1 MTLQEMLDSL
11 DAVIQ
16 TVSASLQS
24 PDASALE
31 QSSTRLRDAMVA
43 FSQLVKRFSADD
55 WTPALRERAQNL
67 DREISLVRDQLA
79 RLSVLNQRRTK
90 ALVPAAEDSTYES
103 SLRGASQT
111 GRARLSRS
119 QLGSTRKLQATRAT
133 RHEMLWARSTT
144 PAAKRWPAT

>member
-11 DAVIQ
+11 AAVIQ

-55 WTPALRERAQNL
+55 WTPALRGRAQNL

-111 GRARLSRS
+111 GRARIY
-119 QLGSTRKLQATRAT
+119 
-133 RHEMLWARSTT
+133 H
-144 PAAKRWPAT
+144 AAS

>member
-67 DREISLVRDQLA
+67 DREISLVRDQLV

-111 GRARLSRS
+111 GRARIY
-119 QLGSTRKLQATRAT
+119 
-133 RHEMLWARSTT
+133 H
-144 PAAKRWPAT
+144 AAS